1 MRRLRLSFAAQRDL
15 NMIQDHGL
23 AEFGL
28 VAVRAHMEGFDRIF
42 TLLRDHPLA
51 GQARPDVGESIRA
64 FTHPPHRILYRLTDD
79 ALVIARVIHA
89 AQDMGRVT
97 GIRR

>member
-15 NMIQDHGL
+15 YMLQAHGL
-23 AEFGL
+23 AEFGV
-28 VAVRAHMEGFDRIF
+28 VAVRGHMEGFDRIF

-51 GQARPDVGESIRA
+51 GQARPDIGERIRV
-64 FTHPPHRILYRLTDD
+64 FSHPPHRILYRLGED
-79 ALVIARVIHA
+79 ALVIARIIHA